1 MDKKVWSLVI
11 LKLKNLNFINT
22 KPLFQLRHV
31 DITKIVL
38 SNKVPFGIKGF
49 KYFIGNKD
57 DKKVR
62 PLCIMVVMYIDI
74 FVLSFLNLES

>member
-1 MDKKVWSLVI
+1 MEFGD
-11 LKLKNLNFINT
+11 T
-22 KPLFQLRHV
+22 KIEKPKFYQHKTPLSIRNV

-62 PLCIMVVMYIDI
+62 PLCIMVVMYIHI
-74 FVLSFLNLES
+74 FVLSFVNLES

>member
-1 MDKKVWSLVI
+1 MEFSD
-11 LKLKNLNFINT
+11 T
-22 KPLFQLRHV
+22 KIEKPIFYQHETPFSIRNV

-38 SNKVPFGIKGF
+38 SNKVPVGI
-49 KYFIGNKD
+49 KD

-74 FVLSFLNLES
+74 FVLSFLNLEY

>member
-1 MDKKVWSLVI
+1 MKFGDTEIEKP
-11 LKLKNLNFINT
+11 KLHQHKTPFSII
-22 KPLFQLRHV
+22 HV